1 MTRLSLYLLLSAAAS
16 LAFAVHARA
25 PAQGTVVI
33 YRCTDASGALTVQNG
48 TRCPK
53 GSKEERRVIES
64 APPSTTYVPDYAAPR
79 APRTAV
85 APAAPTPPPVAT
97 ADTLPKALPAADRL
111 PPPPLFQ
118 CNTFDNDSYLSDSA
132 DAQPRCV
139 RLTTTG
145 MDGNAAMGAGQAC
158 QMVTDQCQRV
168 PDGAAC
174 DAWKKRTREAEAAWK
189 FARREQADANRIEYE
204 RIARI
209 LNESTCGR

>member
-1 MTRLSLYLLLSAAAS
+1 MTRLALYLLLSAAAS

-25 PAQGTVVI
+25 PAQSTVVI

-64 APPSTTYVPDYAAPR
+64 ATPSTTYVPDYAPPR
-79 APRTAV
+79 APRPAV
-85 APAAPTPPPVAT
+85 APTPTPPPDPT
-97 ADTLPKALPAADRL
+97 ADTAPKAPPAADRL

-118 CNTFDNDSYLSDSA
+118 CNTYDNDSYLSDVA
-132 DAQPRCV
+132 EAPARCV

-145 MDGNAAMGAGQAC
+145 IDGSATSGAGEAC

-168 PDGAAC
+168 ADGAAC